1 MSLSLRQI
9 RYFIATAEAGQLS
22 LAASTLGVS
31 QSAVTEAIKSLERE
45 TGAQL
50 FRRHAKG
57 VFLTLEGNQF
67 LQHARNILAAVSDA
81 TRAPRR
87 SRSEL
92 TGSFSLAV
100 TFTVAGYFMPA
111 PLARFRRL
119 FPGVE
124 PVLHELDRADIEQGL
139 VDGRIDL
146 ALFLVSNLR
155 NTAAIDTEVLIQSK
169 RRLWLPVNHPLLQ
182 PKRVSLADVA
192 PEPYIMLTI
201 DEADRTAIR
210 YWETTRFRPNIV
222 FRTSSVEAVRS
233 MVATG
238 AGVAILSDMVY
249 RPWSLEGG
257 RIEVRTV
264 EDPVPTMDVGLAWR
278 RHAKLD
284 PCAQAFHDF
293 CHMTYNAAG
302 AEIR

>member
-100 TFTVAGYFMPA
+100 TFTVAGYFMAA

-155 NTAAIDTEVLIQSK
+155 NAAAIDTEVLIQSK

-182 PKRVSLADVA
+182 PKRVALGDVA

-201 DEADRTAIR
+201 DEADRTAMR
-210 YWETTRFRPNIV
+210 YWRP
-222 FRTSSVEAVRS
+222 RASAPTSSSAPPRS
-233 MVATG
+233 RRCAAWWRPGPASPSSPIWSTGPGRSRAAASRCGPSRIRSRRWMLGWPGAATPSSNP
-238 AGVAILSDMVY
+238 A
-249 RPWSLEGG
+249 P
-257 RIEVRTV
+257 
-264 EDPVPTMDVGLAWR
+264 R
-278 RHAKLD
+278 RSTISA
-284 PCAQAFHDF
+284 
-293 CHMTYNAAG
+293 T
-302 AEIR
+302 

>member
-1 MSLSLRQI
+1 MKNS
-9 RYFIATAEAGQLS
+9 
-22 LAASTLGVS
+22 
-31 QSAVTEAIKSLERE
+31 
-45 TGAQL
+45 GAQII
-50 FRRHAKG
+50 HDHG
-57 VFLTLEGNQF
+57 
-67 LQHARNILAAVSDA
+67 
-81 TRAPRR
+81 
-87 SRSEL
+87 
-92 TGSFSLAV
+92 
-100 TFTVAGYFMPA
+100 
-111 PLARFRRL
+111 
-119 FPGVE
+119 
-124 PVLHELDRADIEQGL
+124 
-139 VDGRIDL
+139 
-146 ALFLVSNLR
+146 
-155 NTAAIDTEVLIQSK
+155 
-169 RRLWLPVNHPLLQ
+169 LWLPTNHALLQ
-182 PKRVSLADVA
+182 AKRVSLGDVA

-201 DEADRTAIR
+201 DEADRTAMR

-257 RIEVRTV
+257 RIEVRGV